1 MIPGTDRQASS
12 ALSPFEHVLRSKREC
27 LRVLRDQTLSSN
39 PGGDSSTSANL
50 LMMDDPRHA
59 VLRDEVKQV
68 IATIDP
74 LPGWVLDEIADVVDT
89 LRGRS
94 RFDLVADFGKRVSA
108 IVVGAVL
115 GLREPL
121 SGELLET
128 ISRTA
133 ENLDVWTTSSMP
145 ATLPMFEMV
154 RFFMRADSVESGGL
168 SLLRVAA
175 RHRRIT
181 EEELLVTPVV
191 LAHAAYENSMN
202 LLAVAGLRVV
212 TEPEMRRKVAES
224 MDGVR
229 EIRRIVNDICP
240 TRYVI
245 RRATS
250 DMRIPGRFVR
260 ANERVAVPLDKPV
273 GLPFGTGRHTC
284 PGGKIALA
292 EAAFGLR
299 MLAQRIHGEW
309 APIEIEWKDH
319 PIFHGLRKAVVAE
332 M

>member
-1 MIPGTDRQASS
+1 M
-12 ALSPFEHVLRSKREC
+12 
-27 LRVLRDQTLSSN
+27 
-39 PGGDSSTSANL
+39 SANL

-59 VLRDEVKQV
+59 GLRDEVKQV

-74 LPGWVLDEIADVVDT
+74 LPSWVLDEIVHVVDT

-94 RFDLVADFGKRVSA
+94 RFDLVADFGKRVSS
-108 IVVGAVL
+108 IVVGAVM
-115 GLREPL
+115 GLCEPL
-121 SGELLET
+121 SGELLDT

-133 ENLDVWTTSSMP
+133 ENLDIWTTRSTP
-145 ATLPMFEMV
+145 ATLPMFEVV
-154 RFFMRADSVESGGL
+154 RFFMQADSVESGGL
-168 SLLRVAA
+168 SLLRAA
-175 RHRRIT
+175 AQHQRIT

-212 TEPEMRRKVAES
+212 TETEMRRRMAGAA
-224 MDGVR
+224 DAVR
-229 EIRRIVNDICP
+229 EVRRIVNDICP

-245 RRATS
+245 RRTTS
-250 DMRIPGRFVR
+250 DIRIHGRFVR
-260 ANERVAVPLDKPV
+260 ANERVAVSLDEPV
-273 GLPFGTGRHTC
+273 GLPFGTGRHAC

-299 MLAQRIHGEW
+299 MLAQRVHGEW

-319 PIFHGLRKAVVAE
+319 PIFHGLRRAVVGK